1 MRVFGLIGKTL
12 KHSFSK
18 GYFTQK
24 FAALGLTDCRYEN
37 FELPSIDDFKA
48 LLDSHP
54 ELEGLNI
61 TIPYKEAVLPFLDV
75 QIEVVKAVGACNC
88 IKISDGKLYG
98 FNTDAVGFRQS
109 LQKVLKPHYTK
120 ALVLGT
126 GGAAKAVHYALKEL
140 GIASVPVSRNKVPN
154 GVTYAELS
162 REIMEEHLL
171 LVNTTPL
178 GMYPNVHEAP
188 SLPYEYLTP
197 QHLLYDLTYNPAKTL
212 FLQKGEER
220 GALICNGQE
229 MLELQAE
236 ESWRIWNSPLPF

>member
-18 GYFTQK
+18 VYFTRK
-24 FAALGLTDCRYEN
+24 FAEFGLTDCRYEN
-37 FELPSIDDFKA
+37 FEIPSIDDFRA
-48 LLDSHP
+48 LLDSQP

-61 TIPYKEAVLPFLDV
+61 TIPYKEAVVPFLDV
-75 QIEVVKAVGACNC
+75 QTDVVKGVGACNC
-88 IKISDGKLYG
+88 IKVAGGKLYG

-109 LQKVLKPHYTK
+109 LQKVLRPHHTK

-140 GIASVPVSRNKVPN
+140 GIAPAAVSRSK
-154 GVTYAELS
+154 GTGGFTYEELTG
-162 REIMEEHLL
+162 EILEDYLL
-171 LVNTTPL
+171 IVNTTPL
-178 GMYPNVHEAP
+178 GMFPNVDEAP
-188 SLPYEYLTP
+188 LLPYHYLTP
-197 QHLLYDLTYNPAKTL
+197 RHLLYDLTYNPAKTL

-236 ESWRIWNSPLPF
+236 ESWRIWNSPLPQ

>member
-18 GYFTQK
+18 VYFTRK
-24 FAALGLTDCRYEN
+24 FSELGIHDCRYEN
-37 FELPSIDDFKA
+37 FELPSINDFKA
-48 LLDSHP
+48 LLDSQP

-75 QIEVVKAVGACNC
+75 QGEVVRGVGACNC
-88 IKISDGKLYG
+88 IKISGGKLYG
-98 FNTDAVGFRQS
+98 FNTDVVGFRQS
-109 LQKVLKPHYTK
+109 LQKVLQPQHSK

-140 GIASVPVSRNKVPN
+140 GIASTPVSRSK
-154 GVTYAELS
+154 GAGLTYEELTK
-162 REIMEEHLL
+162 EIIEDSLL
-171 LVNTTPL
+171 IVNTTPV
-178 GMYPNVHEAP
+178 GMYPNVDEAP
-188 SLPYEYLTP
+188 AVPYEFLGP

-212 FLQKGEER
+212 FLQKGEKR

-236 ESWRIWNSPLPF
+236 ESWRIWNNPLPL

>member
-18 GYFTQK
+18 VYFTKK
-24 FAALGLTDCRYEN
+24 FSELGMTDCRYEN
-37 FELPSIDDFKA
+37 FEIPSIDDFKA
-48 LLDSHP
+48 LLDSQP

-75 QIEVVKAVGACNC
+75 QSDVVKEVGACNC
-88 IKISDGKLYG
+88 IRIVGGKLYG
-98 FNTDAVGFRQS
+98 FNTDVVGFRHS
-109 LQKVLKPHYTK
+109 LQKVLQPQHTK

-140 GIASVPVSRNKVPN
+140 EITSTPVSRST
-154 GVTYAELS
+154 GVKGITYEEVT
-162 REIMEEHLL
+162 RYVMEHHLL
-171 LVNTTPL
+171 IVNTTPV
-178 GMYPNVHEAP
+178 GMYPKVDEAP
-188 SLPYEYLTP
+188 ALPYEYLTP

-236 ESWRIWNSPLPF
+236 ESWRIWNSALPL